1 MNEFEARLWVVRT
14 IRDVLLD
21 LADVDDPDLES
32 EERVEMEE
40 SMLEAAE
47 LIMEALGMDVTDV
60 DGNAVLATLHIPEV

>member
-21 LADVDDPDLES
+21 LADADDPELGEDD
-32 EERVEMEE
+32 RAEMEE

-60 DGNAVLATLHIPEV
+60 DGNAILATLHIPEG

>member
-21 LADVDDPDLES
+21 LAEFDDPDLAD
-32 EERVEMEE
+32 EERAEMEE
-40 SMLEAAE
+40 SMMEAAE